1 MFQKISFL
9 AKPISCGALVVD
21 SMNGG
26 VISDDENTGGAISF
40 IVGVE
45 NCCTITF

>member
-1 MFQKISFL
+1 MQKIPFL
-9 AKPISCGALVVD
+9 AKPISCGVLLID

-26 VISDDENTGGAISF
+26 VIGDDENTGGAISF
-40 IVGVE
+40 IVGVD

>member
-1 MFQKISFL
+1 MLKKIPYL
-9 AKPISCGALVVD
+9 AKPITCGALVVD
-21 SMNGG
+21 SMNGV
-26 VISDDENTGGAISF
+26 VISYDENTGGALSF